1 MNYLL
6 TAQVFFH
13 PQYSR
18 ELKAFRN
25 GVIVFISTGEL
36 YIRKKNNKKSPNCEY
51 MKLNYIDLF

>member
-36 YIRKKNNKKSPNCEY
+36 YIRKKTTKNPPTVST
-51 MKLNYIDLF
+51 